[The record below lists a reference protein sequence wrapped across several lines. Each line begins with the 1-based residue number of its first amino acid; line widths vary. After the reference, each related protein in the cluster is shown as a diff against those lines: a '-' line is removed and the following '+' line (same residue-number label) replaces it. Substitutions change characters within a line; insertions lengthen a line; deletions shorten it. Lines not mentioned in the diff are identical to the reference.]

1 MMVEVKQ
8 MPYEEKYNGVLSYM
22 KMLEGFTLPLI
33 KENLGDQ
40 KVEELK
46 KIWQEELK
54 PVPEDASYE
63 EKYEIAFGNW
73 ARNWQSAYSFVL
85 KNMGESGAEK
95 FKHADVEGL
104 KKKNSSPALLMLNFM
119 RAISPGTAFKTL
131 AKQMTY
137 QLQVFSPLSVRELTG
152 HRLVIDAPHC
162 KVLDYPS
169 CEDFC
174 VVGCQAIFPVWMKE
188 QLKVNMTTNRQ
199 GKSCTVTLTP

>member
-8 MPYEEKYNGVLSYM
+8 MPYEEKYSGVLGYM
-22 KMLEGFTLPLI
+22 KMLEGFTLPLV

-63 EKYEIAFGNW
+63 EKNEIAYGNW
-73 ARNWQSAYSFVL
+73 LRNWQSAYSFVL

-95 FKHADVEGL
+95 FKHAAVEGL
-104 KKKNSSPALLMLNFM
+104 IKKNSSPALLMLNFM

-137 QLQVFSPLSVRELTG
+137 QLQVFSPLSVSELTSQK
-152 HRLVIDAPHC
+152 LVMDTSNC
-162 KVLDYPS
+162 KALNYPDS
-169 CEDFC
+169 KDFC
-174 VVGCQAIFPVWMKE
+174 LVGCQVISPIWVKE
-188 QLKVNMTTNRQ
+188 QFKVNMTVNRQ
-199 GKSCTVTLTP
+199 GKNCTVSLIP